1 MIRKGMAAGIALL
14 TAAALASAQTAPGR
28 LHWQPGQVLTY
39 RVEQTTVASD
49 VVGDSKAETKTRLNL
64 IKRWQVIS
72 VDAAGA
78 AVLQLSL
85 AMLRLE
91 TNTPG
96 GDSLLFDSA
105 SPDKNTPEL
114 KTQLSGYIGKALA
127 LLRVDNQGRVL
138 EVKESKF
145 GPASRYENE
154 LPFVAVLPVEGPKE
168 GQEWQ
173 RDYKITLEPPSGTGE
188 KYDAVQKY
196 VCKSATDGLLTAMMT
211 TDLKT
216 PPAVAEQAPL
226 LQLLPAGEVVFD
238 LKAGRLKSAALKID
252 KEVKGHQGEGSSYH
266 VQVTY
271 NEEYIGDR

>member
-1 MIRKGMAAGIALL
+1 MIRKGMTAGVALL
-14 TAAALASAQTAPGR
+14 AVAALASAQTAPGR

-39 RVEQTTVASD
+39 RVEQNTVASD

-78 AVLQLSL
+78 ATLQLSL

-96 GDSLLFDSA
+96 GDTLLFDSA

-114 KTQLSGYIGKALA
+114 RSQLSGYVGKALA

-138 EVKESKF
+138 DVKESKF

-154 LPFVAVLPVEGPKE
+154 LPFVGVLPADGPKD

-196 VCKSATDGLLTAMMT
+196 VCKSAADGLMTAMMT
-211 TDLKT
+211 TDLKAT
-216 PPAVAEQAPL
+216 PAAAEQAPL